1 MYGPLRPWACL
12 SRWHPRSSYE
22 GLRSKLSSLHDA
34 MRSIFIATR
43 CTRETRFRVSGLSG
57 LHELFEFFLRREGA
71 HGAVAGAGE
80 GACGAAP
87 QGRLA
92 HPVFFEGFVREV
104 YEGGGEESVSG
115 AGGVHDLT
123 DVEGGHLTAV
133 LPGGVECAFRPLAY
147 EHQGDA
153 AVQKHTGGLFDVIG
167 AEQRRELVVAQLDDG
182 GEVKERVHGLLGGLG
197 ALPEVLAE
205 VDVEGDGDAELACE
219 LRDAVRRRA
228 NGLADQGDA
237 AEVHERRPGEQP
249 LRNVLGREQFVCGR
263 AGTVEGELAVT
274 VGTYLHKGERGAGR
288 WALATDTGGIHAL
301 GLERPQDEVSE
312 EILANAADEGGLGAQ
327 AGSGHCYVRRR
338 PPWPG
343 DEPKFDRGDI
353 LFPVDVRDD
362 LAQRDYLLQV
372 FLRNL
377 YLVLHLA
384 QNPHLLV

>member
-167 AEQRRELVVAQLDDG
+167 AEQRREL
-182 GEVKERVHGLLGGLG
+182 
-197 ALPEVLAE
+197 
-205 VDVEGDGDAELACE
+205 
-219 LRDAVRRRA
+219 RDAVRRRA

-343 DEPKFDRGDI
+343 DEPKFDRGDL